1 MPFIFYANMQ
11 KLCNIE
17 NFFRNFIFFSNLAT
31 IINRIIFTHIYLI
44 MSNIELSEQEQIRR
58 QSLQKLRDL
67 GIEPYPAAKYEVNI
81 HTDEFKEKFAH
92 LQVEEYAEG
101 ETLCLAGRLMSR
113 RIMGSASFAELQDS
127 KGRLQLYL
135 NRDVICPGDDKTMYN
150 DVFKKLLDIGDII
163 GVKGI
168 AFRTKMGELSLKVQ
182 ELTVLCKS
190 LKPLPIVKEKDGK
203 LFDAFTDPEQRYR
216 KRYVDLIVNPQ
227 VKEVFIKRTKLMN
240 TMRQYLDNLGCLEVE
255 TPILQ
260 PIYGGASARPFKTH
274 HNALDQTLYLRIA
287 DELYLKRLIVGGF
300 DGVYEFSKDFRNE
313 GMDRFHNPEFTQ
325 IELYVAYKDYFWM
338 MDTVEEMVEKV
349 AIALNGDTKVK
360 VGDNIIDFKRPWK
373 RFTMFEA
380 IEHFT
385 GVDISNMNEEQLA
398 ETAKKF
404 GVEVDST
411 MGKGKLVDEI
421 FGETCESK
429 IIQPTFITD
438 YPVEMSP
445 LTKKHRSKEGL
456 VERFEAICNGK
467 ELCNAYSEL
476 NDPVDQRQRFEDQLL
491 LAKRGDEEAMV
502 LDEDFLTAIDHGMPP
517 TAGIGIGI
525 DRLTMIMTNSE
536 SIQDVLFFP
545 QMKPEKK
552 FEYDPVEAYTAIG
565 IPEEWVSLVQKL
577 GFLKVA
583 NLAEAKPGKLFN
595 DLCGL
600 NKKGKLN
607 LTVPTQDDVKAWV
620 EKAAQ

>member
-1 MPFIFYANMQ
+1 
-11 KLCNIE
+11 
-17 NFFRNFIFFSNLAT
+17 
-31 IINRIIFTHIYLI
+31 
-44 MSNIELSEQEQIRR
+44 MSIELTEQEQIRR
-58 QSLQKLRDL
+58 QSLEKMRAL
-67 GIEPYPAAKYEVNI
+67 GIDPYPAPKYNVDTNTVEI
-81 HTDEFKEKFAH
+81 KEQFAGLKDEEHSGK
-92 LQVEEYAEG
+92 VISI
-101 ETLCLAGRLMSR
+101 AGRIMSR

-127 KGRLQLYL
+127 KGRIQLYV
-135 NRDVICPGDDKTMYN
+135 NRDVLCPTEDKMMYN

-163 GVKGI
+163 GVKGEI
-168 AFRTKMGELSLKVQ
+168 FRTKMGEISILVN

-190 LKPLPIVKEKDGK
+190 LKPLPVVKEKDGQV
-203 LFDAFTDPEQRYR
+203 FDAFTDPEQRYR

-227 VKEVFIKRTKLMN
+227 VKDVFVKRTKLMN
-240 TMRQYLDNLGCLEVE
+240 TMRQYLDTLGCLEVE

-287 DELYLKRLIVGGF
+287 NELYLKKLIVGGF

-325 IELYVAYKDYFWM
+325 IELYVAYKDYYWM

-349 AIALNGDTKVK
+349 CLALNGKTKIT
-360 VGDNIIDFKRPWK
+360 VGQNEIDFKRPWQ
-373 RFTMFEA
+373 RFTMAEA
-380 IEHFT
+380 IQHYT
-385 GVDISNMNEEQLA
+385 GVDISDMDEAQLA
-398 ETAKKF
+398 ETAKGF

-411 MGKGKLVDEI
+411 MGKGKLIDEI

-445 LTKKHRSKEGL
+445 LTKKHRSKPGL

-476 NDPVDQRQRFEDQLL
+476 NDPIDQRQRFEDQLL

-517 TAGIGIGI
+517 TAGVGIGI

-545 QMKPEKK
+545 SMKPEKK
-552 FEYDPVEAYTAIG
+552 LEYDPVSAYTAYG
-565 IPEEWVSLVQKL
+565 IPEEWVPTIQKL
-577 GFLKVA
+577 GFLMVKD
-583 NLAEAKPGKLFN
+583 LKDAKFGKLVN
-595 DLCGL
+595 DLRGI

-607 LTVPTQDDVKAWV
+607 LPNLADNDVKAWI
-620 EKAAQ
+620 EKIAADFAE